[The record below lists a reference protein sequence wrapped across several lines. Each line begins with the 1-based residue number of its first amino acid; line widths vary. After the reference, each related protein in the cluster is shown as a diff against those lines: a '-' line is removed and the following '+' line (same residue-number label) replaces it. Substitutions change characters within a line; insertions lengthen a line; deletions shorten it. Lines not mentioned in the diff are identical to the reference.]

1 MCQAIRDFL
10 PDDCPQVP
18 DDPAVNVFT
27 VGYSGAGKSSLV
39 KSLKQNAKGGISSFM
54 AQIRKVSAETK
65 TAGIK
70 PYMIKHANIG
80 KLQVYDLAGDEE
92 FYSSHDAIISTSLS
106 GPSSA
111 VFLLV
116 VSLQWSPK
124 EIEKSLLYW
133 LNFLRAKI
141 PPNQHIPPHLLCI
154 GSHLDLAGNMLERN
168 VVFDTFLPIARA
180 SGFSVRGYIHMNCRF
195 SKSDGMT
202 RLKQMLAAS
211 FQGLHVV
218 ESMSFNAHCFHIFLL
233 SIASNNPAIQLKT
246 VLERSTTCNNCDGV
260 LSFLPTRLEDL
271 AILCDELSRRNLVL
285 FLKSNE
291 ALVESWIVV
300 DHKVLLSQVNGIVF
314 SPKHFRT
321 YRELASS
328 TGVVPLSKLA
338 AEFSDLDSSMIT
350 QYLTHLHYC
359 TELDQKTLNLLQP
372 SASFDP
378 SETYFFF
385 PSLITEQMPANV
397 WAPDERY
404 VEHGGWEIE
413 CSNPEQFLVPH
424 FLHLLLLRIA
434 FRFAL
439 SHTSDADD
447 LTIHRSCNIWKNGIH
462 WKSEDLVSGLIE
474 VTNHGKKVTVFVR
487 SYKEG
492 KINMMPLLA
501 AIVREILDTKE
512 EVCPAINI
520 NECFLQS
527 KVTISYPMEESAYKS
542 FITGSRLID
551 AIARNKP
558 GIVTIGYNMVPLK
571 EIFPYTTKTQLMNKK
586 ICEDD
591 PEHGH
596 PIPQQWLTYLCENIQ
611 SNNFFVATSRT
622 GQQRPS
628 LVQQAL
634 LQIIQEWE
642 ENGCLAT
649 YSNLRNMIH
658 QYGVFSLLVGFTA
671 LDSCTKRLCTYL

>member
-338 AEFSDLDSSMIT
+338 AEFSDLESWLCDDISDNEIKIPGY
-350 QYLTHLHYC
+350 QLHRLDRNRHGGGVLMYASEQLIVNPLPLC
-359 TELDQKTLNLLQP
+359 GSNLELLPLSVELLDQYICISIFYRPP
-372 SASFDP
+372 S
-378 SETYFFF
+378 
-385 PSLITEQMPANV
+385 
-397 WAPDERY
+397 
-404 VEHGGWEIE
+404 
-413 CSNPEQFLVPH
+413 
-424 FLHLLLLRIA
+424 
-434 FRFAL
+434 
-439 SHTSDADD
+439 SHTDIFDNLFDS
-447 LTIHRSCNIWKNGIH
+447 
-462 WKSEDLVSGLIE
+462 V
-474 VTNHGKKVTVFVR
+474 
-487 SYKEG
+487 
-492 KINMMPLLA
+492 
-501 AIVREILDTKE
+501 
-512 EVCPAINI
+512 INI
-520 NECFLQS
+520 D
-527 KVTISYPMEESAYKS
+527 ISR
-542 FITGSRLID
+542 F
-551 AIARNKP
+551 
-558 GIVTIGYNMVPLK
+558 
-571 EIFPYTTKTQLMNKK
+571 
-586 ICEDD
+586 
-591 PEHGH
+591 
-596 PIPQQWLTYLCENIQ
+596 
-611 SNNFFVATSRT
+611 
-622 GQQRPS
+622 
-628 LVQQAL
+628 
-634 LQIIQEWE
+634 
-642 ENGCLAT
+642 
-649 YSNLRNMIH
+649 
-658 QYGVFSLLVGFTA
+658 
-671 LDSCTKRLCTYL
+671 